1 MRLASFVSTTAAH
14 QTVAMPWSPA
24 HSLLLR
30 VLEALCLGSSACSSC
45 RTRCYILVKLDE
57 EQLLNKENCLA
68 DKVVMLTA
76 RMRTRV
82 CNTTLLVR
90 CVWGQL
96 EPLRVEVPRTT
107 PSPPGRSRV
116 PQSRR
121 AGRALLGGCG
131 AAAWVPSSVRRGQR
145 CCSLR
150 APSEAE

>member
-1 MRLASFVSTTAAH
+1 MRLASFASTTAAH
-14 QTVAMPWSPA
+14 QTVAVPWSPA
-24 HSLLLR
+24 HPLLLR
-30 VLEALCLGSSACSSC
+30 VLEALCLGSRLPCK
-45 RTRCYILVKLDE
+45 TRCYILVKLDE

-82 CNTTLLVR
+82 CNSTLLVR
-90 CVWGQL
+90 CVRGQL

-121 AGRALLGGCG
+121 AGRALPGRVRSRGLGPLLREAG
-131 AAAWVPSSVRRGQR
+131 AVMLQPQSSVRG
-145 CCSLR
+145 
-150 APSEAE
+150 